1 MIFEPVDFIAKL
13 AALVP
18 KPRVNLTRFHGVF
31 APNSKHRARVTP
43 AKRGKGGGQVA
54 AEPDEKTPGQR
65 RQMVQDH
72 AGVRASEQLLREMIQ
87 AEIDLG
93 IPSERILLAGFSQG
107 GAIALQA
114 GLRYER
120 PLAGIMGLSTLL
132 PLADSLA
139 AEAADEN
146 RATPIMLAHGA
157 QDPVIP
163 IELAIRS
170 RNALQQMD
178 YSVDWFEYAMPH
190 SVCMEELMDVRT
202 WILECLA

>member
-1 MIFEPVDFIAKL
+1 
-13 AALVP
+13 
-18 KPRVNLTRFHGVF
+18 
-31 APNSKHRARVTP
+31 
-43 AKRGKGGGQVA
+43 Q
-54 AEPDEKTPGQR
+54 
-65 RQMVQDH
+65 
-72 AGVRASEQLLREMIQ
+72 
-87 AEIDLG
+87 
-93 IPSERILLAGFSQG
+93 AGFSQG